1 MTDHSPERVGGADQ
15 IETPLKRYGLF
26 VARRWLLVLVVTGIA
41 LCLSVVW
48 TLATTQTTWTAT
60 AAVTSQSDTRAPEQ
74 DAVLALG
81 YADYFNKPEYQQL
94 LREETGIPSTV
105 ELSAKP
111 GAASP
116 IFYIEAVA
124 PTEDAA
130 RDGAARAAA
139 GFREDIRRSLVAER
153 SRQTSE
159 LQKQIDGLVADLQEP
174 GTTSAEGNVILDQ
187 IRSLQGRITDLSSD
201 ATNALKEL
209 QPEPGVAKSGS
220 SLLGIGIG
228 TVAGLILGA
237 LLAVVLGMLDDRV
250 RRREDVERLGMPVL
264 VDLPPA
270 SRDPQDRS
278 RALERLA
285 ITVSSELGSPKGI
298 VIAIA
303 PASRSAVAPQFVD
316 ELASLFAARRGGA
329 LVIRADLHGP
339 SASEERSGLV
349 DVLDR
354 GVSVRS
360 VATVHPDGLVELA
373 SGDLKN
379 RNIYDVFAPDRMA
392 AALDDARGVAR
403 VVLLELPPL
412 DEAPESQLACAP
424 ADLVAVVLER
434 GVTRRRAVT
443 GARDLLAS
451 LDGADV
457 RAVIDTVSPADPSSA
472 PVQPS
477 DHVDGSSAS
486 AESSDPAEP
495 SPHQGASAPT
505 DDSGVEDT
513 LRLASA
519 PSRNHL
525 PSGPGTSSASK
536 R

>member
-1 MTDHSPERVGGADQ
+1 MGGADQ

-26 VARRWLLVLVVTGIA
+26 VARRWMLVLIVTGIA

-94 LREETGIPSTV
+94 LRAETGIPAAV

-116 IFYIEAVA
+116 IFYIQAVA
-124 PTEDAA
+124 PTEAGA
-130 RDGAARAAA
+130 RDGAARAADA
-139 GFREDIRRSLVAER
+139 FREDIRKSLVAER

-159 LQKQIDGLVADLQEP
+159 LQKQIDGLVNDLQTP
-174 GTTSAEGNVILDQ
+174 GTTAAEGNVILDQ

-220 SLLGIGIG
+220 SLLGIGVG

-237 LLAVVLGMLDDRV
+237 LLAVVLGLLDDRV
-250 RRREDVERLGMPVL
+250 RRREDIERLGMPVL

-270 SRDPQDRS
+270 SRNPQDRA
-278 RALERLA
+278 RTLARLA
-285 ITVSSELGSPKGI
+285 ITINGELGSARGI

-303 PASRSAVAPQFVD
+303 PASRSAVARQFVD

-329 LVIRADLHGP
+329 LVIRADFHAP
-339 SASEERSGLV
+339 SAAEERSGLV

-360 VATVHPDGLVELA
+360 VATVHPNGLVELPC
-373 SGDLKN
+373 GDLGN
-379 RNIYDVFAPDRMA
+379 RNIYDVFAPERIA
-392 AALDDARGVAR
+392 AALNDARGVAR

-412 DEAPESQLACAP
+412 DEAPESQPACAA

-443 GARDLLAS
+443 GARDLLAP
-451 LDGADV
+451 LEGADV
-457 RAVIDTVSPADPSSA
+457 RAVIDTVRPADPSSA

-477 DHVDGSSAS
+477 DDVDEPSRFAERAEPAATFEPASARDASAS
-486 AESSDPAEP
+486 
-495 SPHQGASAPT
+495 T
-505 DDSGVEDT
+505 DGSGVEDT
-513 LRLASA
+513 LRLAGT

-525 PSGPGTSSASK
+525 PSGPGTSSASN